1 MRTKVLWVCAF
12 MPAVVA
18 KALNMDRG
26 VKEGWVD
33 AALMGLLAGSG
44 EDMEISVAFAV
55 PPGSREL
62 RGEVRVDLS
71 SQCENNSCRILSVSG
86 EARAAA
92 ANTASSLSD
101 ASHVSASGARDAAA
115 PAASSPSEASPRV
128 VSDNRYFAV
137 NTAASHLDASHVSTS
152 DTRAAAANTASS
164 PRTLTY
170 YSFPEDFSRLE
181 ELPPALMKSAEKIL
195 QDARPDLI
203 HIFGTEYPHGAAFAE
218 AFGEPS
224 RILVSLQGLMGE
236 CAKHYRAGLPDRVWD
251 SVTLRDLLRNDSLK
265 KQQEK
270 FEKRAVF
277 EKRLLLSAGH
287 AAGRTA
293 FDKGAALAINPG
305 LIYHHLGESLRREFY
320 SYEEEQLPSVTE
332 NNAASGRGGEF
343 RRANRSLWVFD
354 RCIPRRIFLSQGNY
368 PLKGAHRLLECL
380 PELISEFPDI
390 SVHIAGDAITRTA
403 SFRDGLKLSG
413 YGRYLLE
420 LVRDHENHVTFT
432 GRLSAERMKEEML
445 SANVFLS
452 PSSIENSSNSLGEA
466 MLLGVPCAASR
477 VGGIPDLAEDGKEAL
492 LYSFEDREAMIAAI
506 RRLFCDRDLCEALG
520 SAASKKAR
528 RLFDP
533 SGNTADLLGIYR
545 ELTG

>member
-12 MPAVVA
+12 MPSVVA

-44 EDMEISVAFAV
+44 ENMEISVAFAV

-71 SQCENNSCRILSVSG
+71 SQYENNSCRIVSVSG
-86 EARAAA
+86 EAQAAA
-92 ANTASSLSD
+92 ANTASSPVE
-101 ASHVSASGARDAAA
+101 ASSRSASYARDAAPSSVEA
-115 PAASSPSEASPRV
+115 SPRSASDARDFAANTASSLSEASPRV
-128 VSDNRYFAV
+128 VSDNRYF
-137 NTAASHLDASHVSTS
+137 S
-152 DTRAAAANTASS
+152 ANTASS
-164 PRTLTY
+164 LRTLTY

-181 ELPPALMKSAEKIL
+181 ELPAALMQSAERIL

-218 AFGEPS
+218 AFGEPA

-236 CAKHYRAGLPDRVWD
+236 CAEHYRAGLPDRVWD

-287 AAGRTA
+287 TAGRTA

-320 SYEEEQLPSVTE
+320 SYEEEQPPSVTE

-432 GRLSAERMKEEML
+432 GRLSAEQMKEEML

-492 LYSFEDREAMIAAI
+492 LYPFEDREAMIAAI
-506 RRLFCDRDLCEALG
+506 CRLFRDRDLCEALG

-533 SGNTADLLGIYR
+533 SGNTACLLQLYHG
-545 ELTG
+545 LVG